1 MATHIEYSAER
12 ELDEALAAL
21 LIRIPEFVAFQD
33 IVKVL
38 ACFVIRMDDDVS
50 VEGKGEPVMLKKVTP
65 EAYVFLRPKANFILV
80 VDHHWWTESSE
91 RVRESLMIRALSRIK
106 VDKTETGFKIST
118 RPWDI
123 VDNFITLRHCGRYNE
138 IWNNAA
144 ELINRKL
151 LDVAAAGA
159 AAAGVTSKAKSKT
172 PPVEEP
178 KEKEQPKASVT
189 KAAPKPSP
197 KLSPKPPVTSEAGG
211 SEEPAEEPRRPA
223 RRVPLDEPAPAEEP
237 EPED

>member
-1 MATHIEYSAER
+1 MATHIEYSAEK
-12 ELDEALAAL
+12 ELDDALADL
-21 LIRIPEFVAFQD
+21 LLRIPEFVAFQD
-33 IVKVL
+33 TVKVL

-91 RVRESLMIRALSRIK
+91 RARESLMIRALSRIR
-106 VDKTETGFKIST
+106 VEKTETGFKIST

-138 IWNNAA
+138 IWNSAA

-159 AAAGVTSKAKSKT
+159 AAAGVTSKTKSKA
-172 PPVEEP
+172 PPVE
-178 KEKEQPKASVT
+178 EKEQPKAPAP
-189 KAAPKPSP
+189 KAAPKPAV
-197 KLSPKPPVTSEAGG
+197 KPAVAAEADAG
-211 SEEPAEEPRRPA
+211 SEPTEEPRRPA
-223 RRVPLDEPAPAEEP
+223 RRVPPDVPPPVQEP